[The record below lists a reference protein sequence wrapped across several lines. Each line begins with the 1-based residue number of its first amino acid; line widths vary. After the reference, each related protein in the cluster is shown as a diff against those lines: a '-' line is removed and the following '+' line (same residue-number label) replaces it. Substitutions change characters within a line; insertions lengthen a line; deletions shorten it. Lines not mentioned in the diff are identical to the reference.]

1 MDWKEIQNDGK
12 TRGYWATPSEI
23 QDRIKEREKSKR
35 RDSLIISGVVVTGM
49 ILLLGLVF
57 LLI

>member
-12 TRGYWATPSEI
+12 ARGYWATPSEI
-23 QDRIKEREKSKR
+23 QERIKEREKGKR
-35 RDSLIISGVVVTGM
+35 KDSLIISGGAVIGM